1 MSNVFEKHKIIGHG
15 HEKLVNRRHQSRQD
29 MAGH

>member
-1 MSNVFEKHKIIGHG
+1 MSNLFEKHKIIGNG
-15 HEKLVNRRHQSRQD
+15 HEKLVHRGYQSRQD